1 MTEADLL
8 PLLARGEDSR
18 QQFKRDVTNADGL
31 AAELVAFANSGGG
44 RLCIGVHDNGTI
56 AGLDA
61 VDVQRINQLLGNASS
76 RHVRPAVHPTTQN
89 VATNRGLVIV
99 VTVPDGHAKPYQD
112 NSGRFWVKQGADK
125 RQVTAREEL
134 QRLFQRAGLLFA
146 DVVPVAG
153 SSAANIDSKA
163 FSAYFE
169 RRYGR
174 RPDADGQSLDQV
186 LQNIGLGD
194 GAELNLAGVMLFA
207 ERPQRFRPA
216 FMIKAVAF
224 PGVLLHDTRYLDSE
238 DIDGT
243 LPEQFT
249 RAFAFIKRNLR
260 HLQGDQGFN
269 SLGQLEIPE
278 AALEELLVNALIHRD
293 YFTSASIRVL
303 VFADRVEIISPGHLP
318 DSLNIEAIRRGVTN
332 RRNPTLTDHAVQ
344 LLPYR
349 GLGSGI
355 RRALGAWA
363 EVDFDDDVG
372 GNQFRAVVKRP
383 GTPQVTP
390 QVTGQVAPPVAPPVI
405 PPVAPPVAALIRV
418 LGVVGELGNAEIRA
432 RLQIKDRADLRD
444 RFVRPSIAGGWVEM
458 TIPDKPSSRMQ
469 KYRLTAAGRVLL
481 EQLTQ

>member
-1 MTEADLL
+1 VTEADLL
-8 PLLARGEDSR
+8 QLLARGEDSR

-31 AAELVAFANSGGG
+31 AAELVAFANSEGG
-44 RLCIGVHDNGTI
+44 RLFIGVHDNGTI

-61 VDVQRINQLLGNASS
+61 ADVQRINQLIGNATSQ
-76 RHVRPAVHPTTQN
+76 HVRPAVHPTTEN
-89 VATNRGLVIV
+89 VATSLGLVIV

-153 SSAANIDSKA
+153 SSAANIDRKA
-163 FSAYFE
+163 FTAYFE
-169 RRYGR
+169 KRYGR
-174 RPDADGQSLDQV
+174 RPEADGQLLDQV
-186 LQNIGLGD
+186 LQNTGLGD
-194 GAELNLAGVMLFA
+194 GTELNLAGVMLFA

-224 PGVLLHDTRYLDSE
+224 PGTVLHDMRYLDSE

-260 HLQGDQGFN
+260 HVQGDQGFN
-269 SLGQLEIPE
+269 SLGRLEIPE

-318 DSLNIEAIRRGVTN
+318 DSLNIEAIRCGVTN

-355 RRALGAWA
+355 RRALEAGA
-363 EVDFDDDVG
+363 EVDFDDDVR

-383 GTPQVTP
+383 ATQQITPQVT
-390 QVTGQVAPPVAPPVI
+390 PPVI
-405 PPVAPPVAALIRV
+405 PPVAPPVAALIRA

-444 RFVRPSIAGGWVEM
+444 RFVRPSMAGGWVEM